1 MNFFLFFLSFFPFGF
16 SYLGLYEFRLKILS
30 SMKQYTLVR
39 SCGGNNEYGKI
50 SDHKKVN
57 SDCKIMGWHMQI
69 NSKQFR
75 TANI

>member
-1 MNFFLFFLSFFPFGF
+1 
-16 SYLGLYEFRLKILS
+16 
-30 SMKQYTLVR
+30 MKQYTLVR